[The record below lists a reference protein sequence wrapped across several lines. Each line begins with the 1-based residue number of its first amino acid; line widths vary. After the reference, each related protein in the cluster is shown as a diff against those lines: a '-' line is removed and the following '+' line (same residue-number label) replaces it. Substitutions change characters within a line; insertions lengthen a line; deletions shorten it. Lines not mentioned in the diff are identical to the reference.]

1 MAQGHGKEAE
11 KAFKKSIAL
20 QPDFSEAHHRLEQ
33 VRGAQDDS
41 EQLIQSAQHILHT
54 LFRRE

>member
-1 MAQGHGKEAE
+1 MAQGLSKEAE
-11 KAFKKSIAL
+11 EALKKAIAL

-33 VRGAQDDS
+33 VRGARDDS
-41 EQLIQSAQHILHT
+41 AQLIQSALYILHA